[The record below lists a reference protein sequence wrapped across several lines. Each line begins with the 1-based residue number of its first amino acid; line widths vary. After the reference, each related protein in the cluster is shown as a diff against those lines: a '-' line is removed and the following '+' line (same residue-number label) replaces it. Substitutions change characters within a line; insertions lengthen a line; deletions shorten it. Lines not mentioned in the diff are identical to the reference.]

1 MEEMTVVT
9 PTYNRKHT
17 LPRVYESL
25 LKQTS
30 KSFVWMVVDD
40 GSTDGTEELIRGYQQ
55 EDQITIEYIKKEN
68 GGKASALN
76 VSLDYVKTPYCV
88 CLDSDDTFSDTAI
101 EMALKFLNEE
111 DNNEECCGLI
121 GLRHNPDGTIM
132 GGKEIPHQY
141 KYITIMDIYYNC
153 NIRSE
158 FIAFYKTKILN
169 QYRFPS
175 VPGEKFISPAWFHY
189 TLSEKYKFRSVRDV
203 YCYCEY
209 ICDGLTRNKRK
220 VIVNNPVG
228 YTLVK
233 RFSLKYSIGFKEKVK
248 NAIMY
253 DCGCI
258 LSGDKHWLSNA
269 PRKLVAVFCY
279 PLGYGVYLKRFRK
292 IKKDY
297 RAGKYK

>member
-1 MEEMTVVT
+1 MLAITVVT

-17 LPRVYESL
+17 LPKAYESL
-25 LKQTS
+25 LRQTS

-40 GSTDGTEELIRGYQQ
+40 GSTDGTEELVRGYQQ
-55 EDQITIEYIKKEN
+55 ANQITIEYIKKEN

-132 GGKEIPHQY
+132 GGKEIPHEY
-141 KYITIMDIYYNC
+141 KYVTIMDIYYRY

-158 FIAFYKTKILN
+158 FIAFYKTEILN
-169 QYRFPS
+169 QYRFPV
-175 VPGEKFISPAWFHY
+175 VPGEKFMPPSWFHY
-189 TLSEKYKFRSVRDV
+189 TLSEKYKFRAIRET

-209 ICDGLTRNKRK
+209 IGDGLTRNKRK
-220 VIVNNPVG
+220 VIVKNPVG
-228 YTLVK
+228 YTLIK
-233 RFSLKYSIGFKEKVK
+233 RLSLQHSSSLKDKAK

-253 DCGCI
+253 NCGCI
-258 LSGDKHWLSNA
+258 LSGDRKWLRNA
-269 PRKLVAVFCY
+269 PHKLIVALCY
-279 PLGYGVYLKRFRK
+279 PLAYGVYLKRFRK
-292 IKKDY
+292 LKKECNT
-297 RAGKYK
+297 